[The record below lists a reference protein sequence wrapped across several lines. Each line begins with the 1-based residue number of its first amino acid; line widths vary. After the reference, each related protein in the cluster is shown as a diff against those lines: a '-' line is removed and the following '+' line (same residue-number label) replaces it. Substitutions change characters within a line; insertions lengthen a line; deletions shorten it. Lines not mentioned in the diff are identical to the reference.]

1 MQKCGVLLPVFS
13 LPGKRSVGTLGDGAY
28 EFIDFLAEAGQS
40 YWQILPLCPA
50 DSEGSPYRSDSA
62 FACDSAFIDPYI
74 LACDG
79 LLKESEIPPCEPSKR
94 VSRRDDEQN
103 GLLKKAFARFEK
115 SPPKDYEDYKRAESY
130 WLENYALFCALKES
144 EGTADFTA
152 WKNEYK
158 FRDEKALKEYAKER
172 CREIEFVRFVQYEFD
187 RQWRALK
194 EYAECRGIKI
204 MGDMPMY
211 VAPSSADVWG
221 APEIFS
227 LDENLAPK
235 LVAGVPPDA
244 FTADGQ
250 LWGNPVYDW
259 ERLEESGYAW
269 WLDRFRRASE
279 LYDVVRLD
287 HFRGFESF
295 YAVKAGAENARIGEW
310 IKGGGEKF
318 FDAVKKAYPKLEIIA
333 EDLGVITDDVRALIA
348 HTHFSNM
355 KVLQFGL
362 DGDERN
368 EHNPARY
375 GINSVAY
382 TVTHDKDTCK
392 GWYAS
397 LFSWQKREARKG
409 TKKKLFESIADAMIR
424 TLYESKAKW
433 VIIPMQD
440 FLGEGHESR
449 INTPGTV
456 GAHNWTYRLSSVP
469 SLKIAKKMSE
479 SVKKLAQK
487 PV

>member
-1 MQKCGVLLPVFS
+1 
-13 LPGKRSVGTLGDGAY
+13 
-28 EFIDFLAEAGQS
+28 
-40 YWQILPLCPA
+40 
-50 DSEGSPYRSDSA
+50 
-62 FACDSAFIDPYI
+62 
-74 LACDG
+74 
-79 LLKESEIPPCEPSKR
+79 
-94 VSRRDDEQN
+94 
-103 GLLKKAFARFEK
+103 
-115 SPPKDYEDYKRAESY
+115 
-130 WLENYALFCALKES
+130 
-144 EGTADFTA
+144 
-152 WKNEYK
+152 
-158 FRDEKALKEYAKER
+158 
-172 CREIEFVRFVQYEFD
+172 
-187 RQWRALK
+187 
-194 EYAECRGIKI
+194 
-204 MGDMPMY
+204 
-211 VAPSSADVWG
+211 
-221 APEIFS
+221 
-227 LDENLAPK
+227 
-235 LVAGVPPDA
+235 
-244 FTADGQ
+244 
-250 LWGNPVYDW
+250 
-259 ERLEESGYAW
+259 
-269 WLDRFRRASE
+269 
-279 LYDVVRLD
+279 
-287 HFRGFESF
+287 
-295 YAVKAGAENARIGEW
+295 
-310 IKGGGEKF
+310 
-318 FDAVKKAYPKLEIIA
+318 
-333 EDLGVITDDVRALIA
+333 
-348 HTHFSNM
+348 M

-382 TVTHDKDTCK
+382 TGTHDNDTCK